1 MSLLQGVIDLHVH
14 VGPDV
19 RPRKVDALELARAA
33 RSAGMR
39 GLVLKNHH
47 TSTVQSAAVVRAV
60 VPELAV
66 CGGIALN
73 EAVGGLNPA
82 AVDAALT
89 MGGKIV
95 WMPTHDSAH
104 ERAFHGRPGGI
115 NTLDERGRLRE
126 PVEEILRLVAEREAV
141 VALGHVSPEE
151 MLALV
156 RAARAA
162 GVSRIV
168 VNHPEIRFL
177 ALTHEQQRELAGPGV
192 FFERCYVR
200 PLQFCTTWD
209 GLAASIRQLG
219 PDSTVL
225 GTDLGQIDS
234 PDPVPGMEEMLR
246 ELSQRGITDREMD
259 RIARENPAH
268 LLGLAS

>member
-1 MSLLQGVIDLHVH
+1 MNLLQGVIDLHVH

-47 TSTVQSAAVVRAV
+47 TSTVQLAAVVRAV

-66 CGGIALN
+66 YGGIALN

-82 AVDAALT
+82 AVDAAFT

-95 WMPTHDSAH
+95 WMPTRDSAH
-104 ERAFHGRPGGI
+104 ERAFHGWPGGI
-115 NTLDERGRLRE
+115 NTLDARGRLRA
-126 PVEEILRLVAEREAV
+126 PVEEILRLVAEQEAV

-151 MLALV
+151 MHALV
-156 RAARAA
+156 GAARAA

-177 ALTHEQQRELAGPGV
+177 ALPHELQRALAGPGV

-200 PLQFCTTWD
+200 PQQFRTTWE
-209 GLAASIRQLG
+209 GLAASIRELG
-219 PDSTVL
+219 AESTVL

-246 ELSQRGITDREMD
+246 ELSQHGITDREMD
-259 RIARENPAH
+259 RMARENAAH